1 MDRAVDDVI
10 EALDGLVDALRRNA
24 ERIDTAKAR
33 ASELRAQRDRG
44 LTYRDIVRGDH
55 QPLLVQLATANIAE
69 LSDAG
74 ARFRRAE
81 ARALYDEGM
90 TMDEIA
96 KVFGCT
102 RQRISTLINQP
113 A

>member
-1 MDRAVDDVI
+1 MPVA
-10 EALDGLVDALRRNA
+10 ATTSPGP
-24 ERIDTAKAR
+24 
-33 ASELRAQRDRG
+33 ASFKK
-44 LTYRDIVRGDH
+44 
-55 QPLLVQLATANIAE
+55 

-74 ARFRRAE
+74 ARFRRAQ
-81 ARALYDEGM
+81 ARALHDEGM

-102 RQRISTLINQP
+102 RQRISTLISQT